1 MKNKDMVL
9 LLTKWA
15 DSIESGE
22 CVYASLVEY

>member
-9 LLTKWA
+9 LLTKWV

-22 CVYASLVEY
+22 CMYASLVEC